1 MARVY
6 KKVDSRKYQNKIAAI
21 LRGIFGKELVKTEW
35 DSVQYDGH
43 TSNHSRVYA
52 PRHDIA
58 VGPINSYMNL
68 DIGDDKTKKMQSHP
82 FTKKLIKSVLSQ
94 RETIDKIWNPFSR
107 CFLAIEIDFSGS
119 DKHILGS
126 IINATVSGSI
136 GIVVTNREK
145 FERAK
150 KLANYMLRLE
160 GLERIDLNVL
170 RNLIIFEQKD
180 FIYFLQT
187 KSLRSYKSELLVFLE
202 QVSGKIHLRR

>member
-1 MARVY
+1 MVQT
-6 KKVDSRKYQNKIAAI
+6 KKKIDSQKYQNKVAVI
-21 LRGIFGKELVKTEW
+21 LRGIFSNELVKTEW

-43 TSNHSRVYA
+43 SGNHSRIYA
-52 PRHDIA
+52 PRHDIV
-58 VGPINSYMNL
+58 VGPFNSYKDL
-68 DIGDDKTKKMQSHP
+68 DLGDDHTKVMQSHP
-82 FTKKLIKSVLSQ
+82 FTKKLINTVLSQ
-94 RETIDKIWNPFSR
+94 RETLDKVWNSFSR

-145 FERAK
+145 FERTK
-150 KLANYMLRLE
+150 KLANYILRLE
-160 GLERIDLNVL
+160 GLERIDLNML

-187 KSLRSYKSELLVFLE
+187 KSLRSYKSELMLFLE
-202 QVSGKIHLRR
+202 RASGRTSK